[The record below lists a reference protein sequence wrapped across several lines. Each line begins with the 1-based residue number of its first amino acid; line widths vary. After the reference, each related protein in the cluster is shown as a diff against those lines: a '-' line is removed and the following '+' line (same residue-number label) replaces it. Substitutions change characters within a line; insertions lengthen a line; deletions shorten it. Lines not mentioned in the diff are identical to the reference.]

1 MKKSLI
7 LLLSL
12 LTFGLFAQN
21 IPPQAINFQG
31 VAIDKDGVPVPGMD
45 ELGNPIPNKAIRV
58 RFSILAGGSQANASY
73 VEEHLTNT
81 DEYGRFNLAIGRG
94 TASVGTFSGIQWGDT
109 AHFLKVEIDLSGIG
123 ANYSLTSIQEF
134 LSVPYAL
141 YAKTAGNSN
150 GNDNDPDPTNEI
162 QNLNING
169 NQLSISSGNS
179 VQLPVSTDSQTLSL
193 NGNALSITNGNSV
206 QLPVS
211 TDSQT
216 LSLTGNTLNIL
227 NGNAVQLPISLDN
240 DTTNELQTLSLNG
253 DTLRISNGNSVLI
266 GSNNSTSTAVNKTP
280 ENLCFAGGQFVDFT
294 SLFSIYNTIN
304 IAWISSKYVLA
315 FCYNYGQTQP
325 ATLMRINRIT
335 GNFNPIATNLTTGLT
350 YGGCTDSILFFFGN
364 NVIYWLNI
372 NNTSSNLTSTNSYSN
387 NTGNRLIDLKTNAL
401 YIEYPSGWYRYNYLN
416 NSYLPLTLPSGPKT
430 LIGADSLLV
439 GSNIYN
445 TNNSTIIT
453 NLNLS
458 NYTETPVRIGP
469 YILYESTSNPG
480 NYARI
485 KYHNINTGLG
495 GDLTN
500 NYGYGNSWGSFID
513 PINFSLNVIDK
524 KLIVEYYGDPFK
536 RINNHL
542 INASSVTTVSGYGS
556 GSGSYYFLSN
566 AKELLEINVTGY
578 VSTFKYGGFSNY
590 GYDLSRRGNY
600 TFVQFNESFGCHNGE
615 IKKFPGI
622 IIYDAL

>member
-12 LTFGLFAQN
+12 LTLGLFAQN

-81 DEYGRFNLAIGRG
+81 DEYGRFNLAIGLG
-94 TASVGTFSGIQWGDT
+94 TASIGTFSGIQWGDT

-123 ANYSLTSIQEF
+123 TNYSLTSIQEF

-141 YAKTAGNSN
+141 YAKTSGSSN
-150 GNDNDPDPTNEI
+150 GNDNDPDPTNEL

-179 VQLPVSTDSQTLSL
+179 VQLPVSTDSQTLSI
-193 NGNALSITNGNSV
+193 NGNALSIANGNTI

-216 LSLTGNTLNIL
+216 LSLTGNTLSIL
-227 NGNAVQLPISLDN
+227 NANAVQLPVSLDN

-253 DTLRISNGNSVLI
+253 DTLQISNGNSVLI
-266 GSNNSTSTAVNKTP
+266 GSNNSTSPAVAKTP
-280 ENLCFAGGQFVDFT
+280 DNLCFTGGQFVDFT

-304 IAWISSKYVLA
+304 AAWITSKYILA

-325 ATLMRINRIT
+325 ATLVRINRIT
-335 GNFNPIATNLTTGLT
+335 GNFNPIATNLPSGLS

-372 NNTSSNLTSTNSYSN
+372 NNTSSNFTSTNSFGN
-387 NTGNRLIDLKTNAL
+387 NNGNRLIDIKTNAL
-401 YIEYPSGWYRYNYLN
+401 YIEYPSGWYRYNYSN

-453 NLNLS
+453 NLSLS
-458 NYTETPVRIGP
+458 NYIESPVRIGS
-469 YILYESTSNPG
+469 YIIYESKLNQGTG
-480 NYARI
+480 QI
-485 KYHNINTGLG
+485 KFHNLSTGIG

-500 NYGYGNSWGSFID
+500 NYSSSTNSD
-513 PINFSLNVIDK
+513 PVNFSQNVIDK

-536 RINNHL
+536 RINNHS
-542 INASSVTTVSGYGS
+542 INASSATSVGAYSL
-556 GSGSYYFLSN
+556 LSN
-566 AKELLEINVTGY
+566 AKELLEISVNGY

-590 GYDLSRRGNY
+590 GYSISRSGNY
-600 TFVQFNESFGCHNGE
+600 TFVHFNESFGCHNGE

-622 IIYDAL
+622 VIYDAL